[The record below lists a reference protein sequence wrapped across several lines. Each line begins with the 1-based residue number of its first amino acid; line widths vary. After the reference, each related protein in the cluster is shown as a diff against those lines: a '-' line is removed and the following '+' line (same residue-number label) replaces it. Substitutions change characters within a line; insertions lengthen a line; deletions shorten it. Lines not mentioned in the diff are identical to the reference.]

1 MSPAADRPD
10 LSLATLR
17 ARYRDGS
24 LTPQALVQQLHR
36 RMQAEDALVD
46 RRLWIRRLGLDEMGA
61 YADAL
66 AGRDP
71 ATLPLFGIPFA
82 IKDNIDLAGVPTTAA
97 CPAFAYTPERSATVV
112 QRLVAAGAIPV
123 GKTNLDQFA
132 TGLVGARSPYG
143 ACRNAIDAEFISGGS
158 SSGSAVAVALGL
170 ASFAL
175 GTDTAGSGRVPAMLN
190 NLVGLK
196 PSCGRIP
203 ATGMVPACRTIDA
216 VSVFALTAA
225 DAAAVLAAAQG
236 EDAGDVYSRTLPPH
250 GHDFGAGGPF
260 RFGVPRAA
268 DLEFHGNADGP
279 ALYAA
284 AVAALQA
291 LGGTP
296 VEIDLRP
303 FRAVASLLY
312 EGPWVAERYA
322 AIRPF
327 IEAHPEALHPVT
339 REITLQGRHIGAP
352 ESFEALY
359 RLKALERQ
367 TRGVWRQIDC
377 LVTPTAST
385 AYTVAEVEADPIR
398 TNSNLGHYTNF
409 VNLLDLAAVAVPT
422 GTLGRGRPRP
432 QPLSQGVPGLP
443 WGVTLVAPAGQ
454 DLPLLSLAARLHART
469 LPTVGATLHAPHR
482 VAGAMPDAAPFGSGL
497 VPLAVCGAHLSGL
510 PLNGQLTGLGARLVR
525 ATRSAPLYRLY
536 ALPGGPPQ
544 RPGLVRVAEPGQA
557 GGAAIELEVWA
568 LPTAAFGAF
577 VAAIPAPLGIG
588 TVLLEDGSRAPGF
601 VCEAVATA
609 GARDITAHGGWR
621 AWLAASMHP
630 G

>member
-1 MSPAADRPD
+1 MTFAADRPD
-10 LSLATLR
+10 LSLPALR
-17 ARYRDGS
+17 ARYRAGT
-24 LTPQALVQQLHR
+24 LTPRALVQQLHG
-36 RMQAEDALVD
+36 RMQAEDALAD
-46 RRLWIRRLGLDEMGA
+46 RRIWIRRLSLEEMQA
-61 YADAL
+61 HADAL

-71 ATLPLFGIPFA
+71 ASMPLYGVPFA

-97 CPAFAYTPERSATVV
+97 CPAYAYTPGRSATVV
-112 QRLVAAGAIPV
+112 QRLLEAGAIPV

-132 TGLVGARSPYG
+132 TGLVGVRSPYG
-143 ACRNAIDAEFISGGS
+143 ACRNALDAEFISGGS

-190 NLVGLK
+190 NLIGLK

-203 ATGMVPACRTIDA
+203 TTGMVPACRTIDA

-236 EDAGDVYSRTLPPH
+236 PDAGDVYSRTLPPH

-260 RFGVPRAA
+260 RFGLPRAA
-268 DLEFHGNADGP
+268 DLEFHGNAQGP
-279 ALYAA
+279 ALFAE

-296 VEIDLRP
+296 VEVDLRP
-303 FRAVASLLY
+303 FRAVAGLLY

-327 IEAHPEALHPVT
+327 IEAQPEALHPVT
-339 REITLQGRHIGAP
+339 RQITLQGRHIGAP

-367 TRGVWRQIDC
+367 TRDVWASIDC
-377 LVTPTAST
+377 LLTPTAST
-385 AYTVAEVEADPIR
+385 TYTVAEVEADPLR
-398 TNSNLGHYTNF
+398 TNANLGHYTNF

-422 GTLGRGRPRP
+422 GTMARGQA
-432 QPLSQGVPGLP
+432 QPLAGLP

-469 LPTVGATLHAPHR
+469 LPTAGATLHAPHR
-482 VAGAMPDAAPFGSGL
+482 AAGAVPDASPFPSGL

-510 PLNGQLTGLGARLVR
+510 PLNGQLTGLGGRLVR

-544 RPGLVRVAEPGQA
+544 RPGLVRVAEPGQG
-557 GGAAIELEVWA
+557 GGASIELEVWA
-568 LPTAAFGAF
+568 LPAAAFGAF
-577 VAAIPAPLGIG
+577 AAAIPAPLGIG
-588 TVLLEDGSRAPGF
+588 TVRLDDGSAVPGF
-601 VCEAVATA
+601 VCESVATA
-609 GARDITAHGGWR
+609 GALDITAHGGWR
-621 AWLAASMHP
+621 AWLAAAATTSAS
-630 G
+630 